1 MRPISK
7 SVSNLRHLN
16 EYKKNI
22 DKYLQDLMQKARN
35 QGHNEVVNLS
45 EHILMAGGKRIRP
58 MLLLL
63 TYEMLGGADMEHI
76 IPLATAYEIIH
87 TATLIHDDINDNAKI
102 RRGVK
107 TIHEMCG
114 PVKAQITGDWLF
126 VIGFGLGGQYEKKIV
141 DLMAETCSK
150 MASAELKQI
159 EHIHNTSTTIDDYY
173 KIIEGKT
180 AGPFASGCKAVAIL
194 TGQSE
199 KNQNALYDFGMQLGL
214 AFQLVDDLLDLIGDD
229 RLGKP
234 RGLDILEGKMTL
246 PLLLGIQKL
255 KNGDKE
261 KLIDLVSKFH
271 LHDLDDVLH
280 LLKISGSIDYC
291 RTLVNEHL
299 NSAIREIDFIE
310 DNPAKKMVLEL
321 AHYVRSRYD

>member
-1 MRPISK
+1 MASISK
-7 SVSNLRHLN
+7 NIRNLRQLN
-16 EYKKNI
+16 DYKVKI
-22 DKYLQDLMQKARN
+22 DDFLQDLMQKARN
-35 QGHNEVVNLS
+35 EGHGEVVDLS

-63 TYEMLGGADMEHI
+63 SYEMLGGKNIEEVM
-76 IPLATAYEIIH
+76 PLATAYEIIH

-107 TIHEMCG
+107 TIHELG
-114 PVKAQITGDWLF
+114 GHAKAQITGDWLF
-126 VIGFGLGGQYEKKIV
+126 VIGFGLGGQYEKEIV
-141 DLMAETCSK
+141 DLMAETCSR

-159 EHIHNTSTTIDDYY
+159 EHIHNISTTIDDYY
-173 KIIEGKT
+173 NIIEGKT

-194 TGQSE
+194 TGQT
-199 KNQNALYDFGMQLGL
+199 KKVQDALFNFGMQLGL
-214 AFQLVDDLLDLIGDD
+214 AFQLVDDLLDVIGDD

-246 PLLLGIQKL
+246 PLLLGIQNL
-255 KNGDKE
+255 KNENKKE
-261 KLIDLVSKFH
+261 LLELISKFH
-271 LHDLDDVLH
+271 LHDLEEILH

-310 DNPAKKMVLEL
+310 DNLAKRMVLEL

>member
-7 SVSNLRHLN
+7 SVNNLQHLN
-16 EYKKNI
+16 GYKKNI
-22 DKYLQDLMQKARN
+22 DKYLQDLMQNARN
-35 QGHNEVVNLS
+35 QGHDEVVNLS

-63 TYEMLGGADMEHI
+63 TYEMLGGTDIELI
-76 IPLATAYEIIH
+76 IPLDTAYEIIH

-126 VIGFGLGGQYEKKIV
+126 VIGFGLGGQYEKSIV

-159 EHIHNTSTTIDDYY
+159 EHIHNNLTTIDDYY

-199 KNQNALYDFGMQLGL
+199 KNQNALYNFGMQLGL

-246 PLLLGIQKL
+246 PLLLGIQNL
-255 KNGDKE
+255 KNKEKE
-261 KLIDLVSKFH
+261 KLIELVSKFH
-271 LHDLDDVLH
+271 LHDLGDVLH

>member
-1 MRPISK
+1 MGPILK
-7 SVSNLRHLN
+7 NIRNLRDLKG
-16 EYKKNI
+16 YKSKI
-22 DKYLQDLMQKARN
+22 DDYLKELMKISRDK
-35 QGHNEVVNLS
+35 GHDEVVDLS

-58 MLLLL
+58 MLLMLC
-63 TYEMLGGADMEHI
+63 YEMLEGKNLDEI
-76 IPLATAYEIIH
+76 LPLATAYEIIH

-107 TIHEMCG
+107 TIHEIENS
-114 PVKAQITGDWLF
+114 VKAQITGDWLF
-126 VIGFGLGGQYEKKIV
+126 VLGFGLGGQYEKEIV

-159 EHIHNTSTTIDDYY
+159 KHIHNLSTTSDDYY

-180 AGPFASGCKAVAIL
+180 AGPFAYGCKAVAIL
-194 TGQSE
+194 TNQSKE
-199 KNQNALYDFGMQLGL
+199 VQDALFNFGMQLGL

-246 PLLLGIQKL
+246 PLLLGINNL
-255 KNGDKE
+255 KGKE
-261 KLIDLVSKFH
+261 KENLLNLVSKFH
-271 LHDLDDVLH
+271 LHDLNEVLH

-299 NSAIREIDFIE
+299 NSAIREISFIE
-310 DNPAKKMVLEL
+310 ENPAKKLVLEL

>member
-1 MRPISK
+1 
-7 SVSNLRHLN
+7 
-16 EYKKNI
+16 
-22 DKYLQDLMQKARN
+22 
-35 QGHNEVVNLS
+35 
-45 EHILMAGGKRIRP
+45 
-58 MLLLL
+58 L
-63 TYEMLGGADMEHI
+63 TYEMLGGDDIESI

-126 VIGFGLGGQYEKKIV
+126 VIGFGLGGQYEKRIV

-159 EHIHNTSTTIDDYY
+159 EHIHNISTTIDDYY

-194 TGQSE
+194 TKQSE
-199 KNQNALYDFGMQLGL
+199 KIQNSLYDFGMQLGL

-246 PLLLGIQKL
+246 PLLLGIQYL
-255 KNGDKE
+255 KDHEKK
-261 KLIDLVSKFH
+261 KLIELVSKFH

-291 RTLVNEHL
+291 RTLINEHL
-299 NSAIREIDFIE
+299 NSAIREIDFIK
-310 DNPAKKMVLEL
+310 DNPAKKMILEL

>member
-1 MRPISK
+1 MKGYKSKIEDYLKELMLISREK
-7 SVSNLRHLN
+7 
-16 EYKKNI
+16 
-22 DKYLQDLMQKARN
+22 
-35 QGHNEVVNLS
+35 GHDEVVDLS

-58 MLLLL
+58 MLLMLC
-63 TYEMLGGADMEHI
+63 YDMLGGKNLDEVL
-76 IPLATAYEIIH
+76 PLATAYEIIH
-87 TATLIHDDINDNAKI
+87 TATLIHDDINDNGKI

-107 TIHEMCG
+107 TIHEIENS
-114 PVKAQITGDWLF
+114 VKAQITGDWLF
-126 VIGFGLGGQYEKKIV
+126 VLGFGLGGQYEKEIV
-141 DLMAETCSK
+141 DLMAETCSR
-150 MASAELKQI
+150 MASAELKQL
-159 EHIHNTSTTIDDYY
+159 EHIHNLSTTSDDYY

-194 TGQSE
+194 TKQPKE
-199 KNQNALYDFGMQLGL
+199 IQDALYNFGMQLGL

-246 PLLLGIQKL
+246 PLLLGINNLEGK
-255 KNGDKE
+255 DKE
-261 KLIDLVSKFH
+261 KLLNLVSKFS
-271 LHDLDDVLH
+271 LQDLDEVLH

-299 NSAIREIDFIE
+299 NSAIREINYIE
-310 DNPAKKMVLEL
+310 ENPPKKLVLEL

>member
-1 MRPISK
+1 MGPILK
-7 SVSNLRHLN
+7 NIRNLRDMKG
-16 EYKKNI
+16 YKSKI
-22 DKYLQDLMQKARN
+22 EDYLKELMLISREK
-35 QGHNEVVNLS
+35 GHSEVVDLS

-58 MLLLL
+58 MLLMLC
-63 TYEMLGGADMEHI
+63 YDMLGGKNLDEVL
-76 IPLATAYEIIH
+76 PLATAYEIIH

-107 TIHEMCG
+107 TIHEIENS
-114 PVKAQITGDWLF
+114 VKAQITGDWLF
-126 VIGFGLGGQYEKKIV
+126 VLGFGLGGQYEKEIV
-141 DLMAETCSK
+141 DLMAETCSR
-150 MASAELKQI
+150 MASAELKQL
-159 EHIHNTSTTIDDYY
+159 EHIHNLSTTSDDYY

-194 TGQSE
+194 T
-199 KNQNALYDFGMQLGL
+199 NQPKEIQEALYNFGMQLGL

-246 PLLLGIQKL
+246 PLLLGINNLEGK
-255 KNGDKE
+255 DKE
-261 KLIDLVSKFH
+261 KLLNLVSKFS
-271 LHDLDDVLH
+271 LQDLDEVLH

-299 NSAIREIDFIE
+299 NSAIREINYIE
-310 DNPAKKMVLEL
+310 ENPPKKLVLEL

>member
-16 EYKKNI
+16 EYKGQI
-22 DKYLQDLMQKARN
+22 DSYIQELLLKARS
-35 QGHNEVVNLS
+35 QGHDEVVDLS

-63 TYEMLGGADMEHI
+63 TYEMLEGEDIEKI

-126 VIGFGLGGQYEKKIV
+126 VIGFGLGGQYEKRIV
-141 DLMAETCSK
+141 DIMAETCSK

-159 EHIHNTSTTIDDYY
+159 EHIHDTSTTIDDYY

-194 TGQSE
+194 TGQNE
-199 KNQNALYDFGMQLGL
+199 KIQNALYNFGMQLGL

-246 PLLLGIQKL
+246 PLLLGIQYL
-255 KNGDKE
+255 KNAE
-261 KLIDLVSKFH
+261 KKNLIELVSKFH
-271 LHDLDDVLH
+271 LHDLEDVLH

-291 RTLVNEHL
+291 RTLINEHL

-310 DNPAKKMVLEL
+310 SNPAKKMVLEL

>member
-1 MRPISK
+1 MAPISK
-7 SVSNLRHLN
+7 NIRNLRHLKD
-16 EYKKNI
+16 YKKKI
-22 DKYLQDLMQKARN
+22 DNYIQEIMQKARGK
-35 QGHNEVVNLS
+35 GHGEVVDLS

-63 TYEMLGGADMEHI
+63 CYEMLGGKDIEEVL
-76 IPLATAYEIIH
+76 PLATAYEIIH

-107 TIHEMCG
+107 TIHEIG
-114 PVKAQITGDWLF
+114 GSVKAQITGDWLF
-126 VIGFGLGGQYEKKIV
+126 VIGFGLGGQYQKSIV
-141 DLMAETCSK
+141 DIMAETCSK

-159 EHIHNTSTTIDDYY
+159 EHIHNISTTIDDYY
-173 KIIEGKT
+173 NIIEGKT

-199 KNQNALYDFGMQLGL
+199 KVQEDLFNFGMQLGL

-246 PLLLGIQKL
+246 PLLLGIQNL
-255 KNGDKE
+255 KNKNKE
-261 KLIDLVSKFH
+261 NLLEIISKFH
-271 LHDLDDVLH
+271 LHDLEEILH

-299 NSAIREIDFIE
+299 NTAIREIDFID
-310 DNPAKKMVLEL
+310 DNPAKRMVLEL

>member
-7 SVSNLRHLN
+7 NMSNLHHLN

-22 DKYLQDLMQKARN
+22 DKYLQELMQTARN
-35 QGHNEVVNLS
+35 QGHDEVVNLS

-63 TYEMLGGADMEHI
+63 TYEMLGGEDKEHI

-87 TATLIHDDINDNAKI
+87 TATLIHDDINDNSKI

-141 DLMAETCSK
+141 DLMADTCSK

-159 EHIHNTSTTIDDYY
+159 EHIHNISTTIDDYY

-180 AGPFASGCKAVAIL
+180 AGPFASGCKGVAIL
-194 TGQSE
+194 MGQSE
-199 KNQNALYDFGMQLGL
+199 KFQNALYNFGMQLGL
-214 AFQLVDDLLDLIGDD
+214 AFQLVDDLLDLIGDE

-246 PLLLGIQKL
+246 PLLLGIQNL
-255 KNGDKE
+255 KNSDRE
-261 KLIDLVSKFH
+261 NLIELVSKFH

-291 RTLVNEHL
+291 RTLINEHL

>member
-1 MRPISK
+1 MKGYKSKIEDYIKELMLISREK
-7 SVSNLRHLN
+7 
-16 EYKKNI
+16 
-22 DKYLQDLMQKARN
+22 
-35 QGHNEVVNLS
+35 GHSEVVDLS

-58 MLLLL
+58 MLLMLC
-63 TYEMLGGADMEHI
+63 YDMLGGKNLDEVL
-76 IPLATAYEIIH
+76 PLATAYEIIH

-107 TIHEMCG
+107 TIHEIENS
-114 PVKAQITGDWLF
+114 VKAQITGDWLF
-126 VIGFGLGGQYEKKIV
+126 VLGFGLGGQYEKEIV
-141 DLMAETCSK
+141 DLMAETCSR
-150 MASAELKQI
+150 MASAELKQL
-159 EHIHNTSTTIDDYY
+159 EHIHNLSTTSDDYY

-194 TGQSE
+194 T
-199 KNQNALYDFGMQLGL
+199 NQPKEIQEALYNFGMQLGL

-246 PLLLGIQKL
+246 PLLLGINNLEGK
-255 KNGDKE
+255 DKE
-261 KLIDLVSKFH
+261 KLLNLVSKFS
-271 LHDLDDVLH
+271 LQDLDEVLH

-299 NSAIREIDFIE
+299 NSAIREINYIE
-310 DNPAKKMVLEL
+310 ENPPKKLVLEL

>member
-1 MRPISK
+1 MGPISK
-7 SVSNLRHLN
+7 NIWNLRHLKD
-16 EYKKNI
+16 YKNKI
-22 DKYLQDLMQKARN
+22 DTYLKDLMQKARN
-35 QGHNEVVNLS
+35 DGHDEVVNLS
-45 EHILMAGGKRIRP
+45 EHILLAGGKRIRP
-58 MLLLL
+58 MLLILC
-63 TYEMLGGADMEHI
+63 YEMLGGKDLEEI
-76 IPLATAYEIIH
+76 LPLATAYEIIH

-107 TIHEMCG
+107 TIHEIGG
-114 PVKAQITGDWLF
+114 PAKAQITGDWLF
-126 VIGFGLGGQYEKKIV
+126 VIGFGLGGQYQKEIV
-141 DLMAETCSK
+141 DIMSETCSK

-159 EHIHNTSTTIDDYY
+159 EHIHNISTTIDDYY
-173 KIIEGKT
+173 AIIEGKT

-194 TGQSE
+194 TGQD
-199 KNQNALYDFGMQLGL
+199 KKTQDALFNFGMQLGL

-246 PLLLGIQKL
+246 PLLLGIQNL
-255 KNGDKE
+255 KNRDKD
-261 KLIDLVSKFH
+261 KMLDLISKFH
-271 LHDLDDVLH
+271 LHDLDEMLH

-291 RTLVNEHL
+291 RNLVNEHL
-299 NSAIREIDFIE
+299 SSAIREINFIE

>member
-1 MRPISK
+1 MKGYKSKIEDYLKELMLISREK
-7 SVSNLRHLN
+7 
-16 EYKKNI
+16 
-22 DKYLQDLMQKARN
+22 
-35 QGHNEVVNLS
+35 GHDEVVDLS

-58 MLLLL
+58 MLLMLC
-63 TYEMLGGADMEHI
+63 YDMLGGKNLDEVL
-76 IPLATAYEIIH
+76 PLATAYEIIH

-107 TIHEMCG
+107 TIHEIENS
-114 PVKAQITGDWLF
+114 VKAQITGDWLF
-126 VIGFGLGGQYEKKIV
+126 VLGFGLGGQYEKEIV
-141 DLMAETCSK
+141 DLMAETCSR
-150 MASAELKQI
+150 MASAELKQL
-159 EHIHNTSTTIDDYY
+159 EHIHNLSTTSDDYY

-194 TGQSE
+194 TKQPKE
-199 KNQNALYDFGMQLGL
+199 IQDALYNFGMQLGL

-246 PLLLGIQKL
+246 PLLLGINNLEGK
-255 KNGDKE
+255 DKE
-261 KLIDLVSKFH
+261 NLLNLVSKFS
-271 LHDLDDVLH
+271 LQDLDEVLH

-299 NSAIREIDFIE
+299 NSAIREINYIE
-310 DNPAKKMVLEL
+310 ENPPKKLVLEL

>member
-1 MRPISK
+1 MKGYKSKIEDYLKELMLISREK
-7 SVSNLRHLN
+7 
-16 EYKKNI
+16 
-22 DKYLQDLMQKARN
+22 
-35 QGHNEVVNLS
+35 GHSEVVDLS

-58 MLLLL
+58 MLLMLC
-63 TYEMLGGADMEHI
+63 YDMLGGKNLDEVL
-76 IPLATAYEIIH
+76 PLATAYEIIH

-107 TIHEMCG
+107 TIHEIENS
-114 PVKAQITGDWLF
+114 VKAQITGDWLF
-126 VIGFGLGGQYEKKIV
+126 VLGFGLGGQYEKEIV
-141 DLMAETCSK
+141 DLMAETCSR
-150 MASAELKQI
+150 MASAELKQL
-159 EHIHNTSTTIDDYY
+159 EHIHNLSTTSDDYY

-194 TGQSE
+194 T
-199 KNQNALYDFGMQLGL
+199 NQPKEIQEALYNFGMQLGL

-246 PLLLGIQKL
+246 PLLLGINNLEGK
-255 KNGDKE
+255 DKE
-261 KLIDLVSKFH
+261 KLLNLVSKFS
-271 LHDLDDVLH
+271 LQDLDEVLH

-299 NSAIREIDFIE
+299 NSAIREINYIE
-310 DNPAKKMVLEL
+310 ENPPKKLVLEL

>member
-1 MRPISK
+1 MGPISK
-7 SVSNLRHLN
+7 NIRNLRHLR
-16 EYKKNI
+16 EYKNKI
-22 DKYLQDLMQKARN
+22 DNYLKELMQNSRDK
-35 QGHNEVVNLS
+35 GHDEVVNLS

-63 TYEMLGGADMEHI
+63 CYEMLGGKDIEKVL
-76 IPLATAYEIIH
+76 PLATAYEIIH

-107 TIHEMCG
+107 TIHEIENTA
-114 PVKAQITGDWLF
+114 KAQITGDWLF
-126 VIGFGLGGQYEKKIV
+126 VLGFGLGGQYEKEIV

-159 EHIHNTSTTIDDYY
+159 EHIHNISTTSDDYY
-173 KIIEGKT
+173 NIIEGKT

-194 TGQSE
+194 TNQSKE
-199 KNQNALYDFGMQLGL
+199 IQDSLYNFGMQLGL

-246 PLLLGIQKL
+246 PLLLGINNL
-255 KNGDKE
+255 NGKE
-261 KLIDLVSKFH
+261 KENLLNLVSKFH
-271 LHDLDDVLH
+271 LHDLNEVLH

-310 DNPAKKMVLEL
+310 ENPAKKLVLEL

>member
-1 MRPISK
+1 MKGYKSKIEDYIKELMLISREK
-7 SVSNLRHLN
+7 
-16 EYKKNI
+16 
-22 DKYLQDLMQKARN
+22 
-35 QGHNEVVNLS
+35 GHGEVVDLS

-58 MLLLL
+58 MLLMLC
-63 TYEMLGGADMEHI
+63 YDMLGGKNLDDVL
-76 IPLATAYEIIH
+76 PLATAYEIIH

-107 TIHEMCG
+107 TIHEIENS
-114 PVKAQITGDWLF
+114 VKAQITGDWLF
-126 VIGFGLGGQYEKKIV
+126 VLGFGLGGQYEKEIV
-141 DLMAETCSK
+141 DLMAETCSR
-150 MASAELKQI
+150 MASAELKQL
-159 EHIHNTSTTIDDYY
+159 EHIHNLSTTSDDYY

-194 TGQSE
+194 TKQPKE
-199 KNQNALYDFGMQLGL
+199 IQDALYNFGMQLGL

-246 PLLLGIQKL
+246 PLLLGINNLEGK
-255 KNGDKE
+255 DKE
-261 KLIDLVSKFH
+261 NLLNLVSKFS
-271 LHDLDDVLH
+271 LQDLDEVLH

-299 NSAIREIDFIE
+299 NSAIREINYIE
-310 DNPAKKMVLEL
+310 ENPPKKLVLEL

>member
-1 MRPISK
+1 MGPILK
-7 SVSNLRHLN
+7 NIRNLRDMKG
-16 EYKKNI
+16 YKSKI
-22 DKYLQDLMQKARN
+22 EDYLKELMLISREK
-35 QGHNEVVNLS
+35 GHGEVVDLS

-58 MLLLL
+58 MLLMLC
-63 TYEMLGGADMEHI
+63 YDMLGGKNLDEVL
-76 IPLATAYEIIH
+76 PLATAYEIIH

-107 TIHEMCG
+107 TIHEIENS
-114 PVKAQITGDWLF
+114 VKAQITGDWLF
-126 VIGFGLGGQYEKKIV
+126 VLGFGLGGQYEKEIV
-141 DLMAETCSK
+141 DLMAETCSR
-150 MASAELKQI
+150 MASAELKQL
-159 EHIHNTSTTIDDYY
+159 EHIHNLSTTSDDYY

-194 TGQSE
+194 T
-199 KNQNALYDFGMQLGL
+199 NQPKEIQEALYNFGMQLGL
-214 AFQLVDDLLDLIGDD
+214 AFQLVDDLLDLIGDE

-246 PLLLGIQKL
+246 PLLLGINNLEGK
-255 KNGDKE
+255 DKE
-261 KLIDLVSKFH
+261 NLLNLVSKFS
-271 LHDLDDVLH
+271 LQDLDEVLH

-299 NSAIREIDFIE
+299 NSAIREINYIE
-310 DNPAKKMVLEL
+310 ENPPKKLVLEL

>member
-1 MRPISK
+1 
-7 SVSNLRHLN
+7 
-16 EYKKNI
+16 
-22 DKYLQDLMQKARN
+22 
-35 QGHNEVVNLS
+35 
-45 EHILMAGGKRIRP
+45 
-58 MLLLL
+58 
-63 TYEMLGGADMEHI
+63 MEHI

-261 KLIDLVSKFH
+261 KLIELVSKFH

>member
-1 MRPISK
+1 MKGYKSKIEDYLKELMLISREK
-7 SVSNLRHLN
+7 
-16 EYKKNI
+16 
-22 DKYLQDLMQKARN
+22 
-35 QGHNEVVNLS
+35 GHGEVVDLS

-58 MLLLL
+58 MLLMLC
-63 TYEMLGGADMEHI
+63 YDMLGGKNLDEVL
-76 IPLATAYEIIH
+76 PLATAYEIIH

-107 TIHEMCG
+107 TIHEIENS
-114 PVKAQITGDWLF
+114 VKAQITGDWLF
-126 VIGFGLGGQYEKKIV
+126 VLGFGLGGQYEKEIV
-141 DLMAETCSK
+141 DLMAETCSR
-150 MASAELKQI
+150 MASAELKQL
-159 EHIHNTSTTIDDYY
+159 EHIHNLSTTSDDYY

-194 TGQSE
+194 T
-199 KNQNALYDFGMQLGL
+199 NQPKEIQEALYNFGMQLGL

-246 PLLLGIQKL
+246 PLLLGINNLEGK
-255 KNGDKE
+255 DKE
-261 KLIDLVSKFH
+261 KLLNLVSKFS
-271 LHDLDDVLH
+271 LQDLDEVLH

-299 NSAIREIDFIE
+299 NSAIREINYIE
-310 DNPAKKMVLEL
+310 ENPPKKLVLEL

>member
-1 MRPISK
+1 
-7 SVSNLRHLN
+7 
-16 EYKKNI
+16 
-22 DKYLQDLMQKARN
+22 
-35 QGHNEVVNLS
+35 
-45 EHILMAGGKRIRP
+45 
-58 MLLLL
+58 MLLMLC
-63 TYEMLGGADMEHI
+63 YEMLEGENIDEVL
-76 IPLATAYEIIH
+76 PLATAYEIIH

-107 TIHEMCG
+107 TIHEIENS
-114 PVKAQITGDWLF
+114 VKAQITGDWLF
-126 VIGFGLGGQYEKKIV
+126 VLGFGLGGQYEKEIV

-159 EHIHNTSTTIDDYY
+159 KHIHNLSTTSDDYY

-194 TGQSE
+194 TNQSKE
-199 KNQNALYDFGMQLGL
+199 VQEALYNFGMQLGL

-246 PLLLGIQKL
+246 PLLLGINNL
-255 KNGDKE
+255 KGKE
-261 KLIDLVSKFH
+261 KENLLNLVSKFH
-271 LHDLDDVLH
+271 LHDLNEVLH

-299 NSAIREIDFIE
+299 NSAIREISFIE
-310 DNPAKKMVLEL
+310 ENPAKKLVLEL

>member
-1 MRPISK
+1 MGPILK
-7 SVSNLRHLN
+7 NIRNLRDMKG
-16 EYKKNI
+16 YKSKI
-22 DKYLQDLMQKARN
+22 EDYLKELMLISREK
-35 QGHNEVVNLS
+35 GHSEVVDLS

-58 MLLLL
+58 MLLMLC
-63 TYEMLGGADMEHI
+63 YDMLGGKNLDEVL
-76 IPLATAYEIIH
+76 PLATAYEIIH

-107 TIHEMCG
+107 TIHEIENS
-114 PVKAQITGDWLF
+114 VKAQITGDWLF
-126 VIGFGLGGQYEKKIV
+126 VLGFGLGGQYEKEIV
-141 DLMAETCSK
+141 DLMAETCSR
-150 MASAELKQI
+150 MASAELKQL
-159 EHIHNTSTTIDDYY
+159 EHIHNLSTTSDDYY

-194 TGQSE
+194 T
-199 KNQNALYDFGMQLGL
+199 NQPKEIQDALYNFGMQLGL

-246 PLLLGIQKL
+246 PLLLGINNLEGK
-255 KNGDKE
+255 DKE
-261 KLIDLVSKFH
+261 KLLNLVSKFS
-271 LHDLDDVLH
+271 LQDLDEVLH

-299 NSAIREIDFIE
+299 NSAIREINYIE
-310 DNPAKKMVLEL
+310 ENPPKKLVLEL

>member
-1 MRPISK
+1 MLKNIR
-7 SVSNLRHLN
+7 NLRDLKG
-16 EYKKNI
+16 YKSKI
-22 DKYLQDLMQKARN
+22 DDYLKELMKISRHK
-35 QGHNEVVNLS
+35 GHDEVVDLS

-58 MLLLL
+58 MLLMLC
-63 TYEMLGGADMEHI
+63 YEMLEGKNLDEI
-76 IPLATAYEIIH
+76 LPLATAYEIIH

-107 TIHEMCG
+107 TIHEIENS
-114 PVKAQITGDWLF
+114 VKAQITGDWLF
-126 VIGFGLGGQYEKKIV
+126 VLGFGLGGQYEKEIV

-159 EHIHNTSTTIDDYY
+159 KHIHNLSTTSDDYY

-180 AGPFASGCKAVAIL
+180 AGPFAYGCKAVAIL
-194 TGQSE
+194 TNQSKE
-199 KNQNALYDFGMQLGL
+199 VQDALFNFGMQLGL

-246 PLLLGIQKL
+246 PLLLGINNL
-255 KNGDKE
+255 KGKE
-261 KLIDLVSKFH
+261 KENLLNLVSKFH
-271 LHDLDDVLH
+271 LHDLNEVLH

-299 NSAIREIDFIE
+299 NSAIREISFIE
-310 DNPAKKMVLEL
+310 ENPAKKLVLEL

>member
-22 DKYLQDLMQKARN
+22 DKYLQELMQKARN

-63 TYEMLGGADMEHI
+63 TYEMLGGTDMEHI

-261 KLIDLVSKFH
+261 KLIELVSKFH

-310 DNPAKKMVLEL
+310 DNSAKKMVLEL

>member
-1 MRPISK
+1 MGPILK
-7 SVSNLRHLN
+7 NIRNLRDLKG
-16 EYKKNI
+16 YKSKI
-22 DKYLQDLMQKARN
+22 DDYLKELMKISRHK
-35 QGHNEVVNLS
+35 GHDEVVDLS

-58 MLLLL
+58 MLLMLC
-63 TYEMLGGADMEHI
+63 YEMLEGKNLDEI
-76 IPLATAYEIIH
+76 LPLATAYEIIH

-107 TIHEMCG
+107 TIHEIENS
-114 PVKAQITGDWLF
+114 VKAQITGDWLF
-126 VIGFGLGGQYEKKIV
+126 VLGFGLGGQYEKEIV

-159 EHIHNTSTTIDDYY
+159 KHIHNLSTTSDDYY

-180 AGPFASGCKAVAIL
+180 AGPFAYGCKAVAIL
-194 TGQSE
+194 TNQSKE
-199 KNQNALYDFGMQLGL
+199 VQDALFNFGMQLGL

-246 PLLLGIQKL
+246 PLLLGINNL
-255 KNGDKE
+255 KGKE
-261 KLIDLVSKFH
+261 KENLLNLVSKFH
-271 LHDLDDVLH
+271 LHDLNEVLH

-299 NSAIREIDFIE
+299 NSAIREISFIE
-310 DNPAKKMVLEL
+310 ENPAKKLVLEL

>member
-1 MRPISK
+1 MGPILK
-7 SVSNLRHLN
+7 NIRNLRDMKG
-16 EYKKNI
+16 YKSKI
-22 DKYLQDLMQKARN
+22 EDYLKELMLISREK
-35 QGHNEVVNLS
+35 GHSEVVDLS

-58 MLLLL
+58 MLLMLC
-63 TYEMLGGADMEHI
+63 YDMLGGKNLDEVL
-76 IPLATAYEIIH
+76 PLATAYEIIH

-107 TIHEMCG
+107 TIHEIENS
-114 PVKAQITGDWLF
+114 VKAQITGDWLF
-126 VIGFGLGGQYEKKIV
+126 VLGFGLGGQYEKEIV
-141 DLMAETCSK
+141 DLMAETCSR
-150 MASAELKQI
+150 MASAELKQL
-159 EHIHNTSTTIDDYY
+159 EHIHNLSTTSDDYY

-194 TGQSE
+194 T
-199 KNQNALYDFGMQLGL
+199 NQPKEIQEALYNFGMQLGL

-246 PLLLGIQKL
+246 PLLLGINNLEGK
-255 KNGDKE
+255 DKE
-261 KLIDLVSKFH
+261 KLLNLVSKFS
-271 LHDLDDVLH
+271 LQDLDEVLH

-299 NSAIREIDFIE
+299 NSAIREINYIE
-310 DNPAKKMVLEL
+310 ENPAKKLVLEL